1 MTTSLPTIHS
11 WDSYSSNQDY
21 NLLRSLLITETISH
35 LGENEDITPDKL
47 QVMGGLIDLIREGK
61 LTASKIDNHPIR
73 FMRKF

>member
-21 NLLRSLLITETISH
+21 NLLSHLLITETISL

-47 QVMGGLIDLIREGK
+47 QVIGGLIDLIREGN
-61 LTASKIDNHPIR
+61 LTANKVDNHQIR
-73 FMRKF
+73 FMHKF

>member
-35 LGENEDITPDKL
+35 LGVNEDIEPFNI
-47 QVMGGLIDLIREGK
+47 QVIDHLVNLIREGK
-61 LTASKIDNHPIR
+61 LTATKIGNHKINL
-73 FMRKF
+73 MLIE